1 MGIHYFKIKSIH
13 INDLSS
19 ALSIT
24 AIIALPQPKLNL
36 NPTPTPT
43 QP

>member
-1 MGIHYFKIKSIH
+1 MIMVKIVYYGHLH
-13 INDLSS
+13 IKEN
-19 ALSIT
+19 
-24 AIIALPQPKLNL
+24 IIALPQPYLNL